1 VTVFN
6 WRVSLVLRAL
16 RLSAIST
23 LLIVCLSAGA
33 ASGQAVRAA
42 PSVAT
47 TSTEDSKEKEYAAA
61 VANCEGMWDRGT
73 HMTREQW
80 SRTCRRVQARLK
92 QMELR

>member
-1 VTVFN
+1 M
-6 WRVSLVLRAL
+6 LRAP
-16 RLSAIST
+16 RLSAVST
-23 LLIVCLSAGA
+23 LLIVSLSAGA

-42 PSVAT
+42 PSAAA

-61 VANCEGMWDRGT
+61 IANCEAMWDRGT

>member
-1 VTVFN
+1 
-6 WRVSLVLRAL
+6 VLRAP
-16 RLSAIST
+16 RLSAVST
-23 LLIVCLSAGA
+23 LLIVSLSAGT

-42 PSVAT
+42 PSAAAA
-47 TSTEDSKEKEYAAA
+47 STEDSKEKEYAAA
-61 VANCEGMWDRGT
+61 IANCEGMWDRGT